1 MRHVESRSTK
11 CSRIL
16 KAKTWETQIKSVEY
30 PNEIY
35 LSWIFFPHPAHSWG
49 PPDVFWGS
57 ALTDIVMMLKRR
69 EERAACITSFLFSRE
84 NNVPNGLR
92 ICFSTTFCNHSSKG
106 QKLLVYHVFTR
117 FWLQFPLKT
126 TQIDLSHSIN
136 ILSIQIDIK
145 SFENFSSDFQSLW
158 VVYCCW
164 VYSRESSLLY
174 FGV

>member
-1 MRHVESRSTK
+1 MHK
-11 CSRIL
+11 LLARIL

-126 TQIDLSHSIN
+126 TQIDLSHSIH
-136 ILSIQIDIK
+136 ILSNQIVLFASHKKRIFHYV
-145 SFENFSSDFQSLW
+145 SFNGCSTII
-158 VVYCCW
+158 
-164 VYSRESSLLY
+164 R
-174 FGV
+174 FGRVALAFCTPKVHQE

>member
-1 MRHVESRSTK
+1 MERILKILKKNCISEKNQISRIAK
-11 CSRIL
+11 HKLLARIL

-126 TQIDLSHSIN
+126 TQIDLSHSIH
-136 ILSIQIDIK
+136 ILSYQIDTK
-145 SFENFSSDFQSLW
+145 SLELRKQTKMK
-158 VVYCCW
+158 
-164 VYSRESSLLY
+164 LL
-174 FGV
+174 